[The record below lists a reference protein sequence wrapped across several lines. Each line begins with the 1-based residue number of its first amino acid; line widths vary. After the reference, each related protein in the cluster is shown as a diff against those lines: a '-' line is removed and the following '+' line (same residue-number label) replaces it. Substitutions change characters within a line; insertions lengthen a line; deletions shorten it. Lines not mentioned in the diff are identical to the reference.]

1 MKSVVDF
8 GPHFD
13 NNNKKSNNDGA
24 EGRGDGNCKNVW
36 QLILGLI
43 VVVVVVVVLL
53 VHFVYKTTQILYK
66 V

>member
-53 VHFVYKTTQILYK
+53 VHFV
-66 V
+66 